1 MRKIDIT
8 TNTEPLTKAICNVRM
23 TRTADKIFATIV
35 IVGLSF
41 ALLAETANLI
51 GFGSQ
56 EYYLQ
61 HPDYPEGPGFKRDLS
76 NGFIQLTF
84 WIIITSAL
92 LTLTI
97 YSRIKKN
104 KKLFNQLALTTFII
118 ATYLPILTIS
128 NRLTTRGILM
138 AGVTLGLA
146 GLTLLQMK
154 NDRKHW
160 L

>member
-1 MRKIDIT
+1 MLK
-8 TNTEPLTKAICNVRM
+8 V
-23 TRTADKIFATIV
+23 DKILATIV
-35 IVGLSF
+35 IVWLSF
-41 ALLAETANLI
+41 ALLAKITNLI

-61 HPDYPEGPGFKRDLS
+61 HPDYPEGADFKRDVN
-76 NGFIQLTF
+76 NGFILLTF
-84 WIIITSAL
+84 WTIITAAL

-104 KKLFNQLALTTFII
+104 KKLFNQLALTTFIV
-118 ATYLPILTIS
+118 ATYPPILIIS
-128 NRLTTRGILM
+128 KGLTTRGIIM

-146 GLTLLQMK
+146 GLTLLKMK
-154 NDRKHW
+154 HEKKHW

>member
-1 MRKIDIT
+1 MK
-8 TNTEPLTKAICNVRM
+8 
-23 TRTADKIFATIV
+23 RTVDKILATLV

-56 EYYLQ
+56 EHYLQ
-61 HPDYPEGPGFKRDLS
+61 HPDYPEGPDFKRDIS

-84 WIIITSAL
+84 WTIITAAL
-92 LTLTI
+92 LTVTI

-104 KKLFNQLALTTFII
+104 INLFNQLALTTFIV
-118 ATYLPILTIS
+118 ATYLPILTIL
-128 NRLTTRGILM
+128 NGLTTRGFIM

-146 GLTLLQMK
+146 GLTLIKMK
-154 NDRKHW
+154 YEKKHW

>member
-1 MRKIDIT
+1 KIPPIANFPPVIANVKMMRT
-8 TNTEPLTKAICNVRM
+8 V
-23 TRTADKIFATIV
+23 DKILATIV

-61 HPDYPEGPGFKRDLS
+61 HPDYPEGADFKRDVN
-76 NGFIQLTF
+76 NGFIQLSF
-84 WIIITSAL
+84 WTIITAAL
-92 LTLTI
+92 LIWTI
-97 YSRIKKN
+97 YSRIKKD

-118 ATYLPILTIS
+118 ATYLPILTII
-128 NRLTTRGILM
+128 NGLTTRGILM

-146 GLTLLQMK
+146 GLTLLKMK
-154 NDRKHW
+154 NEKKHW